1 MPFDLLWKTYFLP
14 VIQFLIGP
22 IVVGVVVFYM
32 TQKANLKKEKEK
44 TIRQLNVHYS
54 KIKRI
59 IQLVESLNK
68 ELEEFNEYE
77 VKINQMKNGD
87 YSKVKEELRSVGNDN
102 ECLQLFVNLKGSSL
116 KNMNKLQREIN
127 ETSLELN
134 DIPNDLLPPH
144 IHAEIVELIE
154 SKQVDL
160 DLVKHKK
167 LLKGI
172 KKTM

>member
-1 MPFDLLWKTYFLP
+1 M
-14 VIQFLIGP
+14 
-22 IVVGVVVFYM
+22 VGVVVFYM

-77 VKINQMKNGD
+77 VKINQMRNGD
-87 YSKVKEELRSVGNDN
+87 YSKVKEELRSVGNEN
-102 ECLQLFVNLKGSSL
+102 ECLQFFVNLKGSSL
-116 KNMNKLQREIN
+116 KNVNKLQREVK

-134 DIPNDLLPPH
+134 DTPNDLLPPH

-167 LLKGI
+167 LLKNI
-172 KKTM
+172 KRAL